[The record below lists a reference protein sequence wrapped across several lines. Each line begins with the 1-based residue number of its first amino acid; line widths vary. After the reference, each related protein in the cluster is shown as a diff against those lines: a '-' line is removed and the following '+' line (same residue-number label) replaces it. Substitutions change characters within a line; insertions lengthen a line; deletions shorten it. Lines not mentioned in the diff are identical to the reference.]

1 MMYAISGIR
10 LASTVI
16 ARSTTPHRQ
25 PKEVFGMDHRMAVII
40 AVLTALAIVAFWKA
54 VIKYLIVVAATSV
67 IAAFGY
73 VLIIAMQNVHYIAR

>member
-1 MMYAISGIR
+1 
-10 LASTVI
+10 
-16 ARSTTPHRQ
+16 
-25 PKEVFGMDHRMAVII
+25 MDHRMAVII